1 MEEKSSGERKKLSL
15 SFGGKLNLNNSVTSS
30 KSARGV
36 TTNSR
41 SGRSTVQVEV
51 KRTKR
56 SLVTST
62 LKENNNEKLNIENNS
77 GLSAEEI
84 QSRSKILQEGLAKT
98 AAEAEILAIKKL
110 EHAKAEEARVAAN
123 AEIARVAA
131 SNLAPEDQ
139 LLARRELELA
149 EILEIKKIEAEQK
162 KAQVEA
168 KIAEEATLQAEKD
181 RQKLSDDETV
191 PNSSKIRNF
200 SNIQDK
206 EVFKEVAKKPSWT
219 RGLNEKRQGKLTI
232 ARALDSDNVRVRS
245 LASIKRRREKA
256 RMQADNT
263 PAVKQFREVIIPD
276 RITVSEL
283 ANRMTERTVDV
294 MKELMKN
301 GIMAKENEVIDTET
315 AELITTEFG
324 HKVKRV
330 SESDIELSLI
340 SLAKDSKNLKVRPPI
355 VTIMGHVD
363 HGKTSLLDALRQTK
377 VADGEAG
384 GITQHIG
391 AYQIT
396 TKSGSQISFIDTPG
410 HEAFTEMRARG
421 ANVTDIVVLVVAADD
436 GIKTQTIEAIKHAK
450 AAACPIIVAVNKCDK
465 PEANPN
471 KVRTELLQH
480 ELVPEEMGGDI
491 QCINVSAK
499 NKEGLNDLIEALEIQ
514 AELME
519 LKSDSTINAEG
530 VVIESR
536 VEKGKGSV
544 ITLLVKSG
552 TLNIGDIIVVGSE
565 SGKVRALLNDSGE
578 RIKSAGPSFPVEVL
592 GLSGTPNAGDLA
604 NVVETEGKAREIA
617 EYRARKFKEK
627 EVTQSAR
634 GSVEQ
639 MLADIQAG
647 EASELPV
654 VIKTDVHGS
663 LEAIKVA
670 LEKIG
675 NSLVK
680 IKVLTGAVG
689 AINESDIS
697 LASASS
703 ALVFAFNV
711 RAVPKARDLS
721 RRDGVEIRYHSIIYE
736 LIEDAKLAL
745 TGLLDPDFQETFIG
759 YAEIRKVFSVSKIGK
774 IAGCFVTEG
783 IVKRGCSF
791 RLLRDNTVIH
801 QGMLKTLRRF
811 KDEVKEVRQGIEC
824 GMGFENY
831 NDIQDGDI
839 MECFEVKEV
848 ARSLDSIDKKV
859 G

>member
-56 SLVTST
+56 SLATST

-98 AAEAEILAIKKL
+98 AAEAEMLAIKKL

-256 RMQADNT
+256 RMQADNS

-283 ANRMTERTVDV
+283 ANRMTERTADV
-294 MKELMKN
+294 IKELMKN

-396 TKSGSQISFIDTPG
+396 TKSGSKISFIDTPG

>member
-98 AAEAEILAIKKL
+98 AAEAEMLAIKKL

-294 MKELMKN
+294 IKELMKN

>member
-1 MEEKSSGERKKLSL
+1 
-15 SFGGKLNLNNSVTSS
+15 
-30 KSARGV
+30 
-36 TTNSR
+36 
-41 SGRSTVQVEV
+41 
-51 KRTKR
+51 
-56 SLVTST
+56 
-62 LKENNNEKLNIENNS
+62 
-77 GLSAEEI
+77 
-84 QSRSKILQEGLAKT
+84 
-98 AAEAEILAIKKL
+98 
-110 EHAKAEEARVAAN
+110 
-123 AEIARVAA
+123 
-131 SNLAPEDQ
+131 
-139 LLARRELELA
+139 
-149 EILEIKKIEAEQK
+149 
-162 KAQVEA
+162 
-168 KIAEEATLQAEKD
+168 
-181 RQKLSDDETV
+181 
-191 PNSSKIRNF
+191 
-200 SNIQDK
+200 
-206 EVFKEVAKKPSWT
+206 
-219 RGLNEKRQGKLTI
+219 
-232 ARALDSDNVRVRS
+232 
-245 LASIKRRREKA
+245 
-256 RMQADNT
+256 MQADQT
-263 PAVKQFREVIIPD
+263 PAIKQFREVIIPD
-276 RITVSEL
+276 KIIVSEL
-283 ANRMTERTVDV
+283 ANRMTERTADV
-294 MKELMKN
+294 IRELMKN
-301 GIMAKENEVIDTET
+301 GIMANATEVIDAET

-324 HKVKRV
+324 HKAKRV
-330 SESDIELSLI
+330 SESDIELDLI
-340 SLAKDSKNLKVRPPI
+340 TQAENPKNLTTRPPI

-396 TKSGSQISFIDTPG
+396 TKSGSNISFIDTPG

-436 GIKTQTIEAIKHAK
+436 GIKMQTIEAIKHAK

-465 PEANPN
+465 PESNPT

-480 ELVPEEMGGDI
+480 ELVPEEMGGDV

-499 NKEGLNDLIEALEIQ
+499 NKEGLHELIEALELQ

-519 LKSDSTINAEG
+519 LKSDPTINANG
-530 VVIESR
+530 VVIEAR

-552 TLNIGDIIVVGSE
+552 TLNVGDIIVVGSE
-565 SGKVRALLNDSGE
+565 SGKVRALLNDAGE
-578 RIKSAGPSFPVEVL
+578 RIMSAGPSFPVEVL

-604 NVVETEGKAREIA
+604 HVVETEARAREIA
-617 EYRARKFKEK
+617 EYRARIYREK
-627 EVTQSAR
+627 EVTLTAR

-647 EASELPV
+647 EASELPII
-654 VIKTDVHGS
+654 IKTDVHGS

-670 LEKIG
+670 LEKLG

-689 AINESDIS
+689 AISESDIS
-697 LASASS
+697 LAAASS

-711 RAVPKARDLS
+711 RAIPKARDLS

-745 TGLLDPDFQETFIG
+745 TGMLDPDLQETFIG
-759 YAEIRKVFSVSKIGK
+759 YAEIKKVFSVTKVGK

-811 KDEVKEVRQGIEC
+811 KDEVKEVREGIEC

-848 ARSLDSIDKKV
+848 ARSLESIDK
-859 G
+859 

>member
-56 SLVTST
+56 SLATST

-98 AAEAEILAIKKL
+98 AAEAEMLAIKKL

-396 TKSGSQISFIDTPG
+396 TKSGSKISFIDTPG

-565 SGKVRALLNDSGE
+565 SGKVRALLNDSGK